1 MQKINTDF
9 LHWLE
14 RLVGVVIDSLT
25 AEELK
30 CLAFCIFVDLRIL
43 LPNSV
48 LQRHLDLA
56 FYQVIPVGKNKGFRV
71 CVSFSFSCSK
81 AE

>member
-30 CLAFCIFVDLRIL
+30 CLAFRIFVDLRIL

-56 FYQVIPVGKNKGFRV
+56 F
-71 CVSFSFSCSK
+71 
-81 AE
+81 

>member
-1 MQKINTDF
+1 M
-9 LHWLE
+9 
-14 RLVGVVIDSLT
+14 GVIIDSLT

-30 CLAFCIFVDLRIL
+30 CLAFYIFVDLRIL

-56 FYQVIPVGKNKGFRV
+56 FLAGYSSGKEQRF
-71 CVSFSFSCSK
+71 
-81 AE
+81 